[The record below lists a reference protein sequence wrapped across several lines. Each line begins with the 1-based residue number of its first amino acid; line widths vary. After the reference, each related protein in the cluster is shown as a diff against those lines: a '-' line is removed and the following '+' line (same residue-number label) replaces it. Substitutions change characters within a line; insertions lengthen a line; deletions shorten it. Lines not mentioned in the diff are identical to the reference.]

1 MQALARWM
9 SAELFSVIIGL
20 TDGMSTALLLAGSQ
34 VLGHQPLDAALALRV
49 ALVSG
54 FGGAL
59 PLLAAEYARLRQ
71 DLSHAARELNLPAP
85 QRLLR
90 SRLGAAT
97 VRNALRTTAVATASG
112 FTGAL
117 VCLLIGAWTAPWA
130 ALLAAN
136 LAFFVMGGWLG
147 RRFGGRPLVW
157 GLAIAL
163 AADVLTVAG
172 LFLHISA

>member
-1 MQALARWM
+1 MKPSARWL

-34 VLGHQPLDAALALRV
+34 VLGHRPLDAGLALRV

-90 SRLGAAT
+90 SRLGTASAW
-97 VRNALRTTAVATASG
+97 RALRTTAVATLSG
-112 FTGAL
+112 FAGAL

-130 ALLAAN
+130 ALLTAN

-172 LFLHISA
+172 LFLHISG

>member
-1 MQALARWM
+1 MKLPTGWIA
-9 SAELFSVIIGL
+9 AELFPVIIGL

-34 VLGHQPLDAALALRV
+34 VLGHRPLDANLALRV

-90 SRLGAAT
+90 SRLGPAS
-97 VRNALRTTAVATASG
+97 VWSALRTTAVATASG

-117 VCLLIGAWTAPWA
+117 VCLLIGAWTVAWA
-130 ALLAAN
+130 ALVAAN
-136 LAFFVMGGWLG
+136 LAFLVMGGWLG
-147 RRFGGRPLVW
+147 QRFGGRPLLW
-157 GLAIAL
+157 GVAIAL
-163 AADVLTVAG
+163 AADLLTVAG
-172 LFLHISA
+172 LVLHIAG